1 MTLLCEFR
9 HIFYELDLRKKARL
23 ENNNPDFLHL
33 PVGFLVFK
41 SVSRLFE
48 FFQNNFNQGCRERGE
63 GQGAG
68 GRLPLPPFLE
78 QKIFFHVKLEN
89 KIFTCE

>member
-23 ENNNPDFLHL
+23 ENNNPDFKHP

-48 FFQNNFNQGCRERGE
+48 FFQNNFNQGRTEREK

-68 GRLPLPPFLE
+68 GRAPPSSPFPGAKNFFPR
-78 QKIFFHVKLEN
+78 KIGKQNFYL
-89 KIFTCE
+89 